1 THHPVTLMNGSTGHA
16 SNSSRNGA
24 PAAKIPVVLLASHA
38 QGPWIDNVR
47 EAMAEAAPELE
58 LIHPVPA
65 DLDRSSVTVAI
76 AGTPPRGSLAKF
88 PNLTLIA
95 NMWAGVDAVLADP
108 SVPRAPAL
116 VRLVDPRLAASMVE
130 TALMHV
136 LNVHRD
142 FFSYAALQRRGV
154 WQKYPN
160 GQPVAAADRC
170 VVVFGAGELG
180 VACIRALAGLGF
192 RVRGWSRSP
201 KTVDPELTGADG
213 VDVQMLAGA
222 AGFDEALREGHIFVN
237 LLPLTPE
244 TETLFARDVFLRM
257 PRGASFINLGR
268 GRSVNED
275 DLLQVLD
282 EEHIAYAILDVFR
295 VEPLPE
301 ESRLWSHPR
310 CIVMP
315 HVAATP
321 NPKSASRIVVQT
333 IKKHLAGESDLVGLV
348 DRDRGY

>member
-1 THHPVTLMNGSTGHA
+1 MTLTHEAAKPT
-16 SNSSRNGA
+16 GA
-24 PAAKIPVVLLASHA
+24 PADAAAGAKIPVVFLSRYTLELWVA
-38 QGPWIDNVR
+38 GVR

-58 LIHPVPA
+58 LIYPLPA
-65 DLDRSSVTVAI
+65 DLDRSRVTVAI
-76 AGTPPRGSLAKF
+76 TGTPPHGALAEF
-88 PNLTLIA
+88 PNLKLIA

-108 SVPRAPAL
+108 SLPRAPAL
-116 VRLVDPRLAASMVE
+116 VRLVDPCLTSSMVE

-142 FFSYAALQRRGV
+142 FFSFTELQRRGV
-154 WQKYPN
+154 WNKYPN
-160 GQPVAAADRC
+160 GMPVAAADRC

-180 VACIRALAGLGF
+180 VACVRALAGLGF

-201 KTVDPELTGADG
+201 KPVDPELTGAG
-213 VDVQMLAGA
+213 GADVCMLAGA
-222 AGFDEALREGHIFVN
+222 AGFDEALREGHIFIN

-244 TETLFARDVFLRM
+244 TESLFSRDVFLRM

-282 EEHIAYAILDVFR
+282 EEHLAYAILDVFR

-333 IKKHLAGESDLVGLV
+333 IKKHLAGETDLVGLV